1 VAETSVGGSA
11 GLAPKTRIPGID
23 MLRGLVI
30 VIMVLDHVRDYF
42 HASGYA
48 YDPIDFHDTTPLVY
62 ASRWITNLCAPTFV
76 LLAGVSAWIQHVKGK
91 DTAVLSVFLLKRG
104 AWLVLLEL
112 TVVNFAWSFSIPLF
126 FLLQVIW
133 AIGWSMVALAALV
146 WLPRKAVLAIGVAIV
161 LLHNLLDQIQADPG
175 ALGLLWKFVHEGGLV
190 SWHGAP
196 VAVFGYPVLPWI
208 GVMAVGYGLGAVFLS
223 ERRDL
228 ILTCLG
234 AAAIMGFVI
243 LRGFNIYGDPHPW
256 AVQAD
261 MTKTAM
267 DFFNIHKYPP
277 SLLYLCA
284 TLGPVLLI
292 FPWLNRLKGPAA
304 TVLQTFGAV
313 PLMAYI
319 SHLYVMHLLAIL
331 ARLLSG
337 QGLDGLFD
345 TTRHFFVTPE
355 AFNGAGFPIAVTYVA
370 WIVTVAIIY
379 PVCRWWMRVKRR
391 RTDWWLSYL

>member
-1 VAETSVGGSA
+1 VSETSVAGPI

-48 YDPIDFHDTTPLVY
+48 YDPIDFHHTTALVY
-62 ASRWITNLCAPTFV
+62 ATRWVTNVCAPTFV
-76 LLAGVSAWIQHVKGK
+76 LLAGVSAWIQHVRGK
-91 DTAVLSVFLLKRG
+91 DTAALSLFLLKRG
-104 AWLVLLEL
+104 LWLVVLEL
-112 TVVNFAWSFSIPLF
+112 TVVCFAWSFSIPLF

-146 WLPRKAVLAIGVAIV
+146 WLPRQAVLAIGAAIV
-161 LLHNLLDQIQADPG
+161 LLHNLLDPIHAGSGP
-175 ALGLLWKFVHEGGLV
+175 LGLLWMFAHDGGIV
-190 SWHGAP
+190 KWDGEP
-196 VAVFGYPVLPWI
+196 VAIFGYPVLPWI
-208 GVMAVGYGLGAVFLS
+208 GVMALGYGLGAAFLS
-223 ERRDL
+223 DRRDR
-228 ILTCLG
+228 ILTGLG
-234 AAAIMGFVI
+234 AAMIAAFLV

-261 MTKTAM
+261 MAKTLM

-284 TLGPVLLI
+284 TLGPMLLV

-304 TVLQTFGAV
+304 TVLLTFGAV
-313 PLMAYI
+313 PLMAYVA
-319 SHLYVMHLLAIL
+319 HLYVMHALAIL

-337 QGLDGLFD
+337 QGLGGMFD
-345 TTRHFFVTPE
+345 TMRHFIVSPE
-355 AFNGAGFPIAVTYVA
+355 AFNGAGFPIAVVYAA
-370 WIVTVAIIY
+370 WALTVAIIY
-379 PVCRWWMRVKRR
+379 PLCRWWMQVKRGR
-391 RTDWWLSYL
+391 SDWWLSYL